1 LSVYRSSAFQ
11 GPITLFDKISLLKV
25 ENLTEMNVRSEII
38 TQFTQVAQDHDK
50 RLAPLTDDL
59 ELLESGLDS
68 LCFAVVVVRLQEAL
82 GIDPFSASE
91 DALFPVTFG
100 EFVKFYEEA
109 A

>member
-1 LSVYRSSAFQ
+1 MS
-11 GPITLFDKISLLKV
+11 I
-25 ENLTEMNVRSEII
+25 RSEIES
-38 TQFTQVAQDHDK
+38 QFKYVAEEHDK

-68 LCFAVVVVRLQEAL
+68 LCFAVVVARLEGAL
-82 GIDPFSASE
+82 GVDPFSASE

-100 EFVKFYEEA
+100 EFIKFYEEA